1 MTWDAPREAAIHRLP
16 PGYRVLTPEESME
29 IELRLLR
36 EMAERYGALME
47 REKRDRRDRECT
59 DAISAERSLNVHI

>member
-1 MTWDAPREAAIHRLP
+1 MTWDAPREAAICRLST
-16 PGYRVLTPEESME
+16 GYRVLSPEESME
-29 IELRLLR
+29 IECRHLW